1 MKAWLWCPAYPLAD
15 ASAHVMCMTAAERF
29 TAALGLTLIASPLL
43 NRHPGLGAWLPAE
56 QRQADLIEGISAVGD
71 AMGDAINAE
80 GWLVAARG
88 GYGCLDLLDALPRG
102 PLPRLIG
109 YSDLTVLHAAWQVR
123 GERGGLY
130 GLMPGVRHGTR
141 ALETAIALARGEPQ
155 TFTSLENTQI
165 LRAGTSEGPLFA
177 GCLSVL
183 AGLVGTPWMPRLQGH
198 ILAIEDIDERPYR
211 IDRDLQQLYAS
222 GALSGVVGLV
232 CGAFP
237 VALDPRYVGPS
248 TIDICRAWAE
258 RLQVPGI
265 FGVPFGHDAD
275 PLTLAQS
282 CPTHLNVSADDWHM
296 TQKPSTL
303 TQISP

>member
-15 ASAHVMCMTAAERF
+15 ASTQVKCMAAAERF
-29 TAALGLTLIASPLL
+29 AAAMGLTLTASPLL
-43 NRHPGLGAWLPAE
+43 DRHPGLGAWLPAA
-56 QRQADLIEGISAVGD
+56 QRQADLMEGIAALSDSIG
-71 AMGDAINAE
+71 GSIGKE

-88 GYGCLDLLDALPRG
+88 GYGCLDLLDALPSG

-141 ALETAIALARGEPQ
+141 ALETAIALAGGEPQ
-155 TFTSLENTQI
+155 TYTPFEKAQI
-165 LRAGTSEGPLFA
+165 LRVGTCDGHLFA

-211 IDRDLQQLYAS
+211 IDRDLHQMYAS
-222 GALSGVVGLV
+222 GALHGVVGLV

-237 VALDPRYVGPS
+237 VSLDPRYVGPS

-258 RLQVPGI
+258 RLNVPGI

-275 PLTLAQS
+275 PLTLAQG
-282 CPTHLNVSADDWHM
+282 CPTHLSVSADDWRM
-296 TQKPSTL
+296 TQKPSTPR
-303 TQISP
+303 QITP